1 MKDLLIDYSNNHE
14 DISQP
19 LIFWPSV
26 MILLLSVVGIMWSL
40 ETPFAF
46 SDVSP
51 ILNWG
56 ILFLM
61 VMTVYCFLISFVL
74 AIGLI
79 PFFTSTIMLFLWL
92 ENLGYSIMY
101 ISIYGITFSLY
112 GIYRGR
118 RIQNNLRSVIEDLQN
133 HKSPLQKTAKN
144 LVVYDGN
151 LNAKVML
158 IGEAPGRDEDEQGI
172 PFVGRAGQLLNKML
186 LAINLQR
193 EDVYITNVVNWRPA
207 ENRTPNDDEILEFL
221 PFLQRQID
229 IIKPRFIFLLGGVAA
244 KAILSTPL
252 ALGKLRGK
260 WHEYKSLNLEEGIPT
275 IASYHPAFLL
285 RSPQYKKHSWEDL
298 QMLQEKLKNES

>member
-1 MKDLLIDYSNNHE
+1 MNQSNKKNLEFIINSGVNYFLQDPPRNWFQNEKKLEQSDFNKDTGDKKTQIDEVVKDLKK
-14 DISQP
+14 
-19 LIFWPSV
+19 
-26 MILLLSVVGIMWSL
+26 
-40 ETPFAF
+40 
-46 SDVSP
+46 
-51 ILNWG
+51 
-56 ILFLM
+56 
-61 VMTVYCFLISFVL
+61 
-74 AIGLI
+74 
-79 PFFTSTIMLFLWL
+79 
-92 ENLGYSIMY
+92 
-101 ISIYGITFSLY
+101 
-112 GIYRGR
+112 
-118 RIQNNLRSVIEDLQN
+118 
-133 HKSPLQKTAKN
+133 HKSSLQKMATK

-158 IGEAPGRDEDEQGI
+158 IGEAPGRDEDQQGI

-193 EDVYITNVVNWRPA
+193 EEVYITNVVNWRPPD
-207 ENRTPNDDEILEFL
+207 NRTPNDNEILEFL

-229 IIKPRFIFLLGGVAA
+229 IIKPKFIFLLGGVAA

-298 QMLQEKLKNES
+298 QMLREKMKNE

>member
-1 MKDLLIDYSNNHE
+1 MNQSNKKNLEFIVNSGVNYFLQDSPRNWFEKEKKVELPLANVDTGDKKSLIEVVIKDLKNHQ
-14 DISQP
+14 S
-19 LIFWPSV
+19 S
-26 MILLLSVVGIMWSL
+26 
-40 ETPFAF
+40 
-46 SDVSP
+46 
-51 ILNWG
+51 
-56 ILFLM
+56 
-61 VMTVYCFLISFVL
+61 
-74 AIGLI
+74 
-79 PFFTSTIMLFLWL
+79 
-92 ENLGYSIMY
+92 
-101 ISIYGITFSLY
+101 
-112 GIYRGR
+112 
-118 RIQNNLRSVIEDLQN
+118 
-133 HKSPLQKTAKN
+133 LQKTAKN

-186 LAINLQR
+186 LAIKLRR
-193 EDVYITNVVNWRPA
+193 EDVYITNVVNWRPPD
-207 ENRTPNDDEILEFL
+207 NRTPTDDEILEYL

-229 IIKPRFIFLLGGVAA
+229 IVKPKFIFLLGGIAA

-260 WHEYKSLNLEEGIPT
+260 WHEYKSLNLEESILT

>member
-1 MKDLLIDYSNNHE
+1 MNQSNKKNLEFIVNSGVNYFLQDSPRNWFENEKKSELSNPNINTRDKKMKIDEVIKDLKDHNSN
-14 DISQP
+14 
-19 LIFWPSV
+19 L
-26 MILLLSVVGIMWSL
+26 
-40 ETPFAF
+40 
-46 SDVSP
+46 
-51 ILNWG
+51 
-56 ILFLM
+56 
-61 VMTVYCFLISFVL
+61 
-74 AIGLI
+74 
-79 PFFTSTIMLFLWL
+79 
-92 ENLGYSIMY
+92 
-101 ISIYGITFSLY
+101 
-112 GIYRGR
+112 
-118 RIQNNLRSVIEDLQN
+118 
-133 HKSPLQKTAKN
+133 KKTAKN

-193 EDVYITNVVNWRPA
+193 EDVYITNVVNWRPPD
-207 ENRTPNDDEILEFL
+207 NRTPNDEEILEFL

-229 IIKPRFIFLLGGVAA
+229 IIKPKFIFLLGGVAA

-260 WHEYKSLNLEEGIPT
+260 WHEYKSLNLDESIPT

-298 QMLQEKLKNES
+298 QMLQEKLKNVS

>member
-1 MKDLLIDYSNNHE
+1 MNQSNKKKLEFIINSGVNYFLQDSPRNWFENEKKLEQSDFNKNTGDKKTQIDEVIKDLK
-14 DISQP
+14 
-19 LIFWPSV
+19 
-26 MILLLSVVGIMWSL
+26 
-40 ETPFAF
+40 
-46 SDVSP
+46 
-51 ILNWG
+51 
-56 ILFLM
+56 
-61 VMTVYCFLISFVL
+61 
-74 AIGLI
+74 
-79 PFFTSTIMLFLWL
+79 
-92 ENLGYSIMY
+92 
-101 ISIYGITFSLY
+101 
-112 GIYRGR
+112 
-118 RIQNNLRSVIEDLQN
+118 N
-133 HKSPLQKTAKN
+133 HKSSLQKTATK

-158 IGEAPGRDEDEQGI
+158 IGEAPGRDEDQQGI

-193 EDVYITNVVNWRPA
+193 EDVYITNVVNWRPLD
-207 ENRTPNDDEILEFL
+207 NRTPNDDEILEFL

-229 IIKPRFIFLLGGVAA
+229 IIKPKFIFLLGGVAA